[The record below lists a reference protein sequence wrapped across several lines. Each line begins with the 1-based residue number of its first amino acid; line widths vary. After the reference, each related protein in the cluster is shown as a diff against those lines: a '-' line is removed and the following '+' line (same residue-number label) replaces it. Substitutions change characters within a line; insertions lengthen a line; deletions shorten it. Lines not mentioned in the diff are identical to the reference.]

1 MYYIGLNNIPKS
13 SDLPQSSDTPQ
24 SSELPNN
31 KPPDI
36 KASPVSQV
44 INKPDI
50 STNAI
55 AALNPQPKIQS
66 DNQFGWILPLVKSR
80 KSKFLNDYMVW
91 PIPTK
96 KDTCYNCGIWTR
108 DVAMVREYRSP

>member
-1 MYYIGLNNIPKS
+1 MVQRNMYYIGLNNIPKS

-50 STNAI
+50 STNI
-55 AALNPQPKIQS
+55 AALNPQPKY
-66 DNQFGWILPLVKSR
+66 N
-80 KSKFLNDYMVW
+80 
-91 PIPTK
+91 PIINLDGYYHWLK
-96 KDTCYNCGIWTR
+96 VERVNF
-108 DVAMVREYRSP
+108 